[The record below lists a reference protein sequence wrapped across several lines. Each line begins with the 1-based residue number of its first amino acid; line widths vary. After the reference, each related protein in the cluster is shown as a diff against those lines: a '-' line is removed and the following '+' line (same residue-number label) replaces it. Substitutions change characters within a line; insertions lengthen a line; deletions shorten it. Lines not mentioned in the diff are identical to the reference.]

1 MKLLMLNNFF
11 PSHFGGIEVVASNLA
26 AEISRCG
33 VEVTWIATDTT
44 PPPTDDEASCRVV
57 AVSSNNF
64 LEHRTGIPWPIPT
77 ISAVR
82 RIWHEIGRTDVVL
95 VHDVLYPISLV
106 AFSIAK

>member
-77 ISAVR
+77 IPQLGEFGTKSATQMSCSSMMFY
-82 RIWHEIGRTDVVL
+82 IL
-95 VHDVLYPISLV
+95 
-106 AFSIAK
+106 